1 MGLRDHAH
9 EVANDAKERT
19 MTAAR
24 RARGVG
30 GTVARK
36 TADTGS
42 EAGGEALRTVRE
54 TAESVRGRVD
64 GSEGVEAI
72 PKPSVVAETTG
83 QATTALTVEIRQ
95 FLDEVDHRYA
105 AKSAFNGAR
114 QGYAA
119 GPYGAVLGA
128 GAGTVYGAYNST
140 QGHLRSGSRKPERRH
155 RRRAVSGRR
164 RTREDGI
171 RGRQAVWDEGKGRRS
186 GHRCWRLGSPV
197 GSRAVPDRTGR
208 RTLVPVRRFD
218 IAPDHRRDFREE
230 AITESANTLRTDD
243 GQDGDSSAYEVIF
256 GR

>member
-1 MGLRDHAH
+1 MGLRDHAN
-9 EVANDAKERT
+9 EVANDAKART

-30 GTVARK
+30 ETVARK

-54 TAESVRGRVD
+54 TVESVHGRVD

-72 PKPSVVAETTG
+72 PEPSVVSATTD

-95 FLDEVDHRYA
+95 FLDDVDHRYA

-140 QGHLRSGSRKPERRH
+140 RDTFDPEAANPNEGIDVGQYLDGIGHVRTGYEAGKRFGTKGKVAGAAIGAGVSVLPLVRELSSIERADEPLSH
-155 RRRAVSGRR
+155 YVDSISLPSIDGISVRRR
-164 RTREDGI
+164 
-171 RGRQAVWDEGKGRRS
+171 
-186 GHRCWRLGSPV
+186 
-197 GSRAVPDRTGR
+197 
-208 RTLVPVRRFD
+208 
-218 IAPDHRRDFREE
+218 
-230 AITESANTLRTDD
+230 
-243 GQDGDSSAYEVIF
+243 
-256 GR
+256 